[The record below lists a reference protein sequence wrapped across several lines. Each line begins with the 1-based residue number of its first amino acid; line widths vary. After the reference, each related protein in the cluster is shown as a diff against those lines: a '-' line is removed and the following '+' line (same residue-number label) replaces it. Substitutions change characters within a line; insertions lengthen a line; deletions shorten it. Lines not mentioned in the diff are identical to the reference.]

1 MRISR
6 KSEYALRALLA
17 MSRVPVGRVH
27 QIFEL
32 LRTENIPVKFL
43 EQILLSLRNG
53 GFLASKRGV
62 GGGYTLLKKPGD
74 ILLGEVISLLDG
86 PIAPVPCALTKPSES
101 CNCPHPTTCE
111 LRIFMTG
118 LREQLDEA
126 LSQKTIVDLLA
137 LSPKNVALAFDI

>member
-32 LRTENIPVKFL
+32 SRTENIPVKFL

-62 GGGYTLLKKPGD
+62 GGGVTLLKKPED
-74 ILLGEVISLLDG
+74 ILLGDVISLLDG
-86 PIAPVPCALTKPSES
+86 PIAPVPCALAKPSES
-101 CNCPHPTTCE
+101 CNCPHPETCE

-118 LREQLDEA
+118 LREQLDES
-126 LSQKTIVDLLA
+126 LCQKSIADLLA

>member
-17 MSRVPVGRVH
+17 MGRFPVGRVH

-32 LRTENIPVKFL
+32 SKSENIPIKFL
-43 EQILLSLRNG
+43 EQILLLLRNG

-62 GGGYTLLKKPGD
+62 GGGYTLLKKPAD
-74 ILLGEVISLLDG
+74 ISLGAIISLLDG
-86 PIAPVPCALTKPSES
+86 PIAPIPCSLAKPSEPCS
-101 CNCPHPTTCE
+101 CPNPATCE

-126 LSQKTIVDLLA
+126 LCQKTLADLLA
-137 LSPKNVALAFDI
+137 LSPKTTEMAFDI